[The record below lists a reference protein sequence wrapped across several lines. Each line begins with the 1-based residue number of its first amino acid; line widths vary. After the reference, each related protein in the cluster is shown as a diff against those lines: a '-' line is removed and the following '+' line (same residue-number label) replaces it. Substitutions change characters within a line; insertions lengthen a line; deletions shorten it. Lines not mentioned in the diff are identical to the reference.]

1 MQNSD
6 IPMHITLASSN
17 VLIDLDNGHELL
29 KSQKENRLDNRCY
42 YLLYHYYLYH
52 YYHDSDLLKGH
63 YPLFLQKIKSKF
75 HQD

>member
-1 MQNSD
+1 
-6 IPMHITLASSN
+6 MHITLESSN

-29 KSQKENRLDNRCY
+29 KSQKENRLDNR
-42 YLLYHYYLYH
+42 YL
-52 YYHDSDLLKGH
+52 LLKGH

>member
-1 MQNSD
+1 
-6 IPMHITLASSN
+6 MHITLASVMCISLSN

-29 KSQKENRLDNRCY
+29 KSQKENQLDNRC
-42 YLLYHYYLYH
+42 L
-52 YYHDSDLLKGH
+52 LLKGH